1 MPAKKIRVLS
11 QAVMNIAAMD
21 EQTFAGNIERFTGF
35 GSLYDS
41 VRPTPPPTLAELLT
55 LIAGAPL
62 QQVIDLGSGTGLS
75 TRYWAA
81 HAASVIGVEPTA
93 SMREEA
99 ESHPQANVRCIEGFS
114 HATCLPSACADLVT
128 CSQSL
133 HWMEPSGTFREA
145 ARILRPGGI
154 FAACD
159 FDWPPVTPSWEVDA
173 AYQKCMDRGRQL
185 EKDLGLLH
193 DLQQWD
199 KPGHLARMQNSGQF
213 RYTRECLLHSKD
225 AGDAE
230 RLVGLFKSQGF
241 VMTLLKKGLTESELL
256 IDDLRT
262 TATHHF
268 ANAKVPW
275 HWSMRVRIGIK

>member
-1 MPAKKIRVLS
+1 MLAKKIRVLS
-11 QAVMNIAAMD
+11 PAVMNIAAMD
-21 EQTFAGNIERFTGF
+21 QQTFAGNMQRFTGF

-41 VRPTPPPTLAELLT
+41 VRPTPPPALAALLT

-75 TRYWAA
+75 TRFWAG

-99 ESHPQANVRCIEGFS
+99 ESHPLDNVRYIEGFS
-114 HATCLPSACADLVT
+114 HATSLPPACADLVT

-133 HWMEPSGTFREA
+133 HWMEPTGTFREA
-145 ARILRPGGI
+145 ARILRPGGV
-154 FAACD
+154 FAASD
-159 FDWPPVTPSWEVDA
+159 FDWPPVTASWEVDA
-173 AYQKCMDRGRQL
+173 AYQKCMDLGRQL
-185 EKDLGLLH
+185 EQDLGLTH

-199 KPGHLARMQNSGQF
+199 KPGHLARMRDSGQF
-213 RYTRECLLHSKD
+213 RYTRECLLHSED
-225 AGDAE
+225 EGDAE

-256 IDDLRT
+256 IDDLRQV
-262 TATHHF
+262 ATQHF

-275 HWSMRVRIGIK
+275 SWSMRVRIGIK